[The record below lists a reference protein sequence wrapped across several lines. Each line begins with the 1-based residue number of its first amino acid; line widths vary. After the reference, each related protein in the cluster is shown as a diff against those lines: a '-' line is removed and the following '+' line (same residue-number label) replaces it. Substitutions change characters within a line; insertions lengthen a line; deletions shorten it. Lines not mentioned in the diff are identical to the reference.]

1 MSRSDARAPARTPR
15 RARSSCVRRAGGA
28 PPARSLSAMR
38 GRLLVRD
45 SLDWTFVGSDGR
57 PGDRLDHRPRA
68 LGVGDPLFVEVVR
81 AGGYPARVFAR
92 VDLARVAPMDELEQV
107 VLRLHVPARIADQ
120 SLRQLRVLDTVV
132 LLAALAER
140 APVEA
145 DDRRVPEVRVDAVEA
160 GCI

>member
-15 RARSSCVRRAGGA
+15 RARSSCGRRAGGA

-57 PGDRLDHRPRA
+57 PGA